1 MCNAMLKCSM
11 HSLPAELLLLQVI
24 AVMDAMP
31 SASLK
36 PDTENLDAVLEKN
49 KTYRT
54 TYMFR

>member
-1 MCNAMLKCSM
+1 M